1 MQQMPK
7 GLITGNTWWVQNILL
22 EILTYTFPV
31 SQSSP
36 LKLLEGGVPVP
47 ATPSQKLAAA
57 YGLRTLTGLNT
68 VVHPQGRPAQRFLGA
83 RRQEEV
89 SLGSTQDIEAS
100 ARVRQQPGAVDF
112 LPLRESSLSQRE
124 RSEQGTLEI
133 ELHPEEQLG
142 AFS

>member
-1 MQQMPK
+1 MQQIPK
-7 GLITGNTWWVQNILL
+7 GLNTGSTWWVQNGVL

-36 LKLLEGGVPVP
+36 LKLLGGGVPVP

-57 YGLRTLTGLNT
+57 SGLRTLTGLKT
-68 VVHPQGRPAQRFLGA
+68 VHPQGRPGQRFLGA

-89 SLGSTQDIEAS
+89 SLGSIQDVE
-100 ARVRQQPGAVDF
+100 ARVRGQQAGAVS
-112 LPLRESSLSQRE
+112 LPQRE
-124 RSEQGTLEI
+124 RSEQGTLEV

-142 AFS
+142 GFS